1 MRLFQVCADP
11 GIAPDGTKGASVH
24 LRSLASSLGRLGHQV
39 TTFALR
45 APGEPGDKTSVRRLS
60 GTASLLAVAEAE
72 GRPDVIYE
80 RYSLGH
86 EDGLAASRVLDRPFV
101 LEVNAPLVDE
111 ARRHRPGSVGGADA
125 EVEAHLL
132 QQADLVVAVSNPLA
146 DIVRGVRGGGRPTIV
161 VPNGCDLPDQVAQVA
176 TAGPVLAFV
185 GHPKPWHGADRL
197 PEVVCGLLDRGH
209 DARLLVVGGGRGVE
223 PVRAAAASWGV
234 QDRVTVTGEVPH
246 GDVSTFLATAA
257 VGVAPYPRQE
267 PFYFSP
273 IKVLEYMA
281 VGLPVVATAQGDVG
295 ALVEDAGITVPP
307 DDLGAFTDAIHEL
320 FVNSRRRQRLG
331 RAGRRRASTLSWD
344 AAARAV
350 VDGVVAL
357 G

>member
-111 ARRHRPGSVGGADA
+111 ARRHRPGSVGTTDA
-125 EVEAHLL
+125 EIEAHLL

-146 DIVRGVRGGGRPTIV
+146 DIVRRVRGRARPTIV

-176 TAGPVLAFV
+176 SAGPVMAFV

-197 PEVVCGLLDRGH
+197 PEVVGGLLDRGH

-223 PVRAAAASWGV
+223 PLLAAAAAVGV
-234 QDRVTVTGEVPH
+234 QDRITVTGEVAH
-246 GDVSTFLATAA
+246 GDVSSFLATAA
-257 VGVAPYPRQE
+257 VGLAPYPRQE

-273 IKVLEYMA
+273 IKVVEYMA
-281 VGLPVVATAQGDVG
+281 AGLPVVATEQGDIG
-295 ALVEDAGITVPP
+295 ALVEHAGITVPP
-307 DDLGAFTDAIHEL
+307 DDLDAFTDAIHEL
-320 FVNSRRRQRLG
+320 FTDPGLRQRLG
-331 RAGRRRASTLSWD
+331 RAGRRRASALSWD
-344 AAARAV
+344 AAAHAV